1 MGSYS
6 NLSINGLALYS
17 VKDDVNPTTLMLF
30 TEKDKRIRPFHSHD
44 STSALS
50 GADSSADTGPNDDE
64 KWDDPENDD
73 PENIVE
79 YAIPLSVAKDRL
91 EFMGFTASKIRRV
104 FREGVEER
112 LAELAERRNN
122 PSWANVDA
130 LRNGL
135 DREEQI
141 LRNLTYE
148 VWLEEFTNILRTGL
162 TPSRQYWYGDKGADE
177 FSALFRYMMGSTSEA
192 MFGFPSYDARVFLGA
207 VCELTDPNAE
217 LVYDITELVESE
229 NVDVNEDL
237 CAWARRQLAEDFLLN
252 HKIIVLTEGVSDCRS
267 LEGALRL
274 LYPHLSDYYSFMDF
288 EGARVPGG
296 AGTLATTVKAF
307 IGADVVNRIVA
318 FFDNDTA
325 ALSAM
330 RSLRNIEIP
339 ENVRILRYPNLEI
352 ARNYPTLGPQGTM
365 LMDINGLACS
375 VELYYGIDI
384 LRNETGDL
392 TPIQW
397 RGYDNTM
404 QQYQGEIINKA
415 ELQAKFA
422 EKIQKCQ
429 IDASAM
435 QNYDWSGMR
444 AILDCLRSAF
454 HDEA

>member
-6 NLSINGLALYS
+6 NLRINGFKLYS
-17 VKDDVNPTTLMLF
+17 VKDFVNPTTMMLF
-30 TEKDKRIRPFHSHD
+30 TEKDKRSCPFHAHD

-50 GADSSADTGPNDDE
+50 GVDSSADTGPNDDE
-64 KWDDPENDD
+64 KGDD

-91 EFMGFTASKIRRV
+91 EFMGFTTSKIRKM
-104 FREGVEER
+104 FREGIEER
-112 LAELAERRNN
+112 LAELTEWRNN
-122 PSWANVDA
+122 PSWANVDG
-130 LRNGL
+130 LRNDL
-135 DREEQI
+135 DRKEQV

-148 VWLEEFTNILRTGL
+148 VWLEEFANIIRTGL
-162 TPSRQYWYGDKGADE
+162 TPSIDYWYRDKGTDD
-177 FSALFRYMMGSTSEA
+177 FSELFRYMIGNTSED
-192 MFGFPSYDARVFLGA
+192 MFGFPSYDTRVFLRA
-207 VCELTDPNAE
+207 VCELTHPNPE
-217 LVYDITELVESE
+217 LVYDLTELVEGGYVE
-229 NVDVNEDL
+229 VDEDL
-237 CAWARRQLAEDFLLN
+237 SGWARRQMADDFLIN
-252 HKIIVLTEGVSDCRS
+252 HKIIVLTEGVSDRKS
-267 LEGALRL
+267 LEEALNL

-296 AGTLATTVKAF
+296 AGILTTTVKAF
-307 IGADVVNRIVA
+307 IGADVVNRVVA

-330 RSLRNIEIP
+330 RSLRNIAIP
-339 ENVRILRYPNLEI
+339 KNVRILRYPNLEI

-375 VELYYGIDI
+375 VELYFGSDI

-429 IDASAM
+429 TDASAM